1 MMSVP
6 AKSDLRLAPL
16 KQHFDSYIKTSERR
30 GGKREEEKMLLYY
43 CPGVPVLFLFAL
55 WLLSLSSKQ
64 HDPPLFLSSS
74 VLEIDMRRIS
84 RSDSIT
90 AVVRVV
96 ASTRAV

>member
-30 GGKREEEKMLLYY
+30 GGKRREEKMSLYY

-74 VLEIDMRRIS
+74 VLEIDMRDIS